1 MAGYDLMKAGR
12 SPAEIRRLKKRR
24 ERMGAP
30 IEDRSV
36 SVKKTSTAAP
46 IEDHSVPK
54 KVAKK
59 KVATKAKFGVGSS
72 KTITHNGRSMANVTG
87 DQLKKTGLKST
98 AAYMRR
104 WKELGTR
111 PTKATAAGAKRTA
124 AETARR
130 REVATAAVSELR
142 AKRKKRNAP
151 ADAAETARRREVAT
165 AAVSE
170 LRAKRKKRNAPA
182 DAAKKVVKP
191 KATTTVKPTTT
202 TTVKPTT
209 TADRITAQGR
219 RNNERAQ
226 LTAPSAKRTA
236 AEIARRRKVADAARK
251 KYIGTELAF
260 QRDPEAR
267 DNWQSEL
274 GAYRRNKRNAPPSTQ
289 PQRMAD
295 STSRTSPLRD
305 MMFKKGGVVKA
316 PKALKGGKGRDG
328 IAERGFT
335 KANRK

>member
-151 ADAAETARRREVAT
+151 A
-165 AAVSE
+165 
-170 LRAKRKKRNAPA
+170 A
-182 DAAKKVVKP
+182 DAKKVVKP

-251 KYIGTELAF
+251 KYIEVNLAF

-267 DNWQSEL
+267 DIWQSEL

>member
-151 ADAAETARRREVAT
+151 ADAA
-165 AAVSE
+165 
-170 LRAKRKKRNAPA
+170 
-182 DAAKKVVKP
+182 KKVVKP

-251 KYIGTELAF
+251 KYIEVNLAF

-267 DNWQSEL
+267 DIWQSEL